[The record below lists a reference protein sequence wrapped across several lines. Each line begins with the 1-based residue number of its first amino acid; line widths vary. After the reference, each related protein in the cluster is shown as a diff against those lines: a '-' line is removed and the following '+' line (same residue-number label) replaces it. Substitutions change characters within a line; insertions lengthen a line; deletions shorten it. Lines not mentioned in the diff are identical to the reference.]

1 MPDHTMNKMNKMA
14 IRNLINDILETFTRG
29 NCYFIVIHNTKN
41 KLVALYKRLFKSRG
55 QRGCHMS
62 YMTLVNI

>member
-1 MPDHTMNKMNKMA
+1 MPDHMMNKMNKMA

-41 KLVALYKRLFKSRG
+41 KLVSSYTNDCLSQGVKGVAT
-55 QRGCHMS
+55 CH
-62 YMTLVNI
+62 T